1 MFRAMFFLSTNTI
14 LHDFL
19 CITGQVNVAPLD
31 PDESFHVAM
40 VALQNNKFQYA
51 LLWLQETF
59 RQLEDGIPALVTRRE
74 VLTYLGPLA
83 FQMGNLPLAL
93 ELLQQLQEL
102 GMWPLLHKGAFVSL
116 MQWFQKQYSDHS
128 SPESKPKFL

>member
-1 MFRAMFFLSTNTI
+1 MT
-14 LHDFL
+14 
-19 CITGQVNVAPLD
+19 PLD
-31 PDESFHVAM
+31 PDDSFHIAM
-40 VALQNNKFQYA
+40 VALQNHKFQYA

-93 ELLQQLQEL
+93 ELTQQLQEL
-102 GMWPLLHKGAFVSL
+102 GMWPMLHKGAVVSL
-116 MQWFQKQYSDHS
+116 MHWFQKQCSDHS
-128 SPESKPKFL
+128 SLESEPKFL